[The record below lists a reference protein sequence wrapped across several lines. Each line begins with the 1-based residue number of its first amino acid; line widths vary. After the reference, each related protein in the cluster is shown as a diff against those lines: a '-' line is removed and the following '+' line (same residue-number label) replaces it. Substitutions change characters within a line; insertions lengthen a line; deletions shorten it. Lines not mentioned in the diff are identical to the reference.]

1 MNQPY
6 ITAILAITSL
16 SFSAGAMAQN
26 MSNSEY
32 KAAEKNI
39 EAEFE
44 SFMADCGS
52 FSHSAKDICRV
63 VAKRTEKVAKAELE
77 ARYKTFNKSNYEVS
91 VAMTAS

>member
-6 ITAILAITSL
+6 ITAILAITRL
-16 SFSAGAMAQN
+16 SFSTGAMAQD

-77 ARYKTFNKSNYEVS
+77 ARYKPSKRADYEVS
-91 VAMTAS
+91 FA